1 MSYTHWVDHDHRV
14 MNCVVRWDK
23 TWTPTLDALHVLHG
37 IITGAH
43 QCYSHPR
50 SAMAPPYGAV
60 QWHHP
65 TVQCSGTTL
74 KVQCHTLVQCHPRGV
89 VPWHPRDSSTLGVV
103 AP

>member
-43 QCYSHPR
+43 QCYSATLAEQWCLR
-50 SAMAPPYGAV
+50 GTITGA
-60 QWHHP
+60 
-65 TVQCSGTTL
+65 
-74 KVQCHTLVQCHPRGV
+74 
-89 VPWHPRDSSTLGVV
+89 
-103 AP
+103 